1 MTVLIERAR
10 QDDLHAV
17 WLAMPAVWRDDV
29 QSVVHQFAANVDPE
43 LLAMFFA
50 GMEAVH
56 AITVERPEEV
66 RAAMNVVQRGRMQYS
81 ASQFA
86 QMEVVQRV
94 LLRLPRSKEGLGRL
108 DVGEWLRGDG
118 KEVLVAL
125 RRCFA
130 EVPGNSL
137 AQLDGMACELRN
149 GDANRAEVQFL
160 DRGKAIGPAVPFVR
174 IEGRWVPEAL
184 ANEWASTMA
193 SVRSGLDR
201 MAEPATVA
209 AAKQG
214 LSAWTQIVQS
224 LRSLA
229 ADGLVANLR
238 QLLRP
243 GDDAPSL
250 EVQRRTARINMK
262 MVDDCVRLFQKMHGR
277 WPTVADLVAKDARGN
292 SFLHELPIDPWD
304 SPYEIEVIDDGRRCR
319 IRSRGPDRKSGT
331 ADDILRQQ

>member
-10 QDDLHAV
+10 QDDVRAL
-17 WLAMPAVWRDDV
+17 WLAMPAVWRDDM
-29 QSVVHQFAANVDPE
+29 QSVVRQFAANVAPE

-56 AITVERPEEV
+56 TITVERAEDV
-66 RAAMNVVQRGRMQYS
+66 RAAMNSVQRGSLQFS
-81 ASQFA
+81 PSQFA

-94 LLRLPRSKEGLGRL
+94 LLRLPRSKDELSRL

-118 KEVLVAL
+118 KELLVAF

-130 EVPGNSL
+130 EVPGNAL

-174 IEGRWVPEAL
+174 VEGRWVPEAL

-214 LSAWTQIVQS
+214 LAAWTQIVQS
-224 LRSLA
+224 LRTVA
-229 ADGLVANLR
+229 ADGLVAKLR

-243 GDDAPSL
+243 DDDETWRAAQL
-250 EVQRRTARINMK
+250 RKARIDMK
-262 MVDDCVRLFQKMHGR
+262 MVDDSVRAFQKVRGR
-277 WPTVADLVAKDARGN
+277 WPTAADLVAKDAGGN
-292 SFLHELPIDPWD
+292 SFLHELPNDPWD
-304 SPYEIEVIDDGRRCR
+304 SPYEIEVIDDGARCR
-319 IRSRGPDRKSGT
+319 VRSRGPDRKSGT
-331 ADDILRQQ
+331 ADDILHQR